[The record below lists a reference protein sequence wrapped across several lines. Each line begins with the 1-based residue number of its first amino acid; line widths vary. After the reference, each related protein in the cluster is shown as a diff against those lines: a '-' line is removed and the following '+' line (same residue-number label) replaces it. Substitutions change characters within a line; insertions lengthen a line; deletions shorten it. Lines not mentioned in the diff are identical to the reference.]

1 MHDHSS
7 QETLMFLLSPFP
19 LTLCQTCRHGI
30 LVGYVDDDDG
40 DDDDMSVDDKSI
52 EL

>member
-40 DDDDMSVDDKSI
+40 DDDDMGVDDKSI